1 MTLDELKAGGKAA
14 LARALALLE
23 SAPDA
28 AAQVALLDAAFA
40 QPRAHV
46 VGITGPPGVGKSTLL
61 NALIK
66 SWRAGGSSVG
76 CIAVDPSSPRSGGA
90 LLGDRT
96 RLTTD
101 PADEGV
107 FFRSMA
113 ARDRLGGL
121 AGLTVS
127 AMVVMRALFDRV
139 LLETVGVGQSETEI
153 AGLAD
158 TVVFCVQ
165 PGAGDSLQ
173 YMKAGIAEIP
183 QVVAVT
189 KADLD
194 QPARRAHADVMAA
207 LALSQGAGD
216 GDWTI
221 PVLLVSARNSDGI
234 ADLVA
239 AIERHAGYLA
249 RDGRRALGRQRQAAA
264 WLEAAVRERFGRDG
278 IGRAACLLAPPLV
291 GAPFARLAEITA
303 KLSDRH
309 DI

>member
-1 MTLDELKAGGKAA
+1 MTLEQLKAGGKAG

-66 SWRAGGSSVG
+66 SWRAGGRSVG
-76 CIAVDPSSPRSGGA
+76 CIAVDPSSRRSGGA

-101 PADEGV
+101 PADAGV

-121 AGLTVS
+121 AALTVS

-139 LLETVGVGQSETEI
+139 LVETVGVGQSETEI

-194 QPARRAHADVMAA
+194 LPARRAHADVMAA
-207 LALSQGAGD
+207 LALSRAD
-216 GDWTI
+216 GDDDWTV
-221 PVLLVSARNSDGI
+221 PVLLVSAQNSDGV

-239 AIERHAGYLA
+239 AIERHAGYLE
-249 RDGRRALGRQRQAAA
+249 RDDRRALGRQRQAAA

-278 IGRAACLLAPPLV
+278 IRRAAALLAPPLV
-291 GAPFARLAEITA
+291 GAPFGRLAEIAA